1 MNKSFKALIFK
12 RWIMR
17 TVAVPKTQLKAQAE
31 LQTVPV
37 IVTIE
42 TGERESWEST
52 LSPHDAKH
60 WALVIPNAMLKAR
73 GLAVDDAVTLRVEYD
88 AERKP
93 PVIPE
98 DIARS
103 LQARPGAMDNFRAM
117 TVPWQRQMLR
127 YVDKG
132 KSPDTREKYIEIMIE
147 RVNEAQ
153 LRRDAKD
160 SKTAKRK
167 TVTASKTLTKVAAK
181 KSAEKS
187 RVVKKTTNAAS
198 NRSKT

>member
-1 MNKSFKALIFK
+1 MISPFKALIFK

-17 TVAVPKTQLKAQAE
+17 TVAVPKSQLKAQAARA
-31 LQTVPV
+31 TVPV

-60 WALVIPNAMLKAR
+60 WALVIPNDLLKAR
-73 GLAVDDAVTLRVEYD
+73 GLTVDDEVMLSVVYD

-93 PVIPE
+93 PAIPE

-103 LQARPGAMDNFRAM
+103 LQSRPGAMTNFRAM
-117 TVPWQRQMLR
+117 ALSWQRQMLR

-153 LRRDAKD
+153 LKRDAKPA
-160 SKTAKRK
+160 SNPSSAAIKKVTAKK
-167 TVTASKTLTKVAAK
+167 PAAKAQAVKKAGKPASKHNKA
-181 KSAEKS
+181 
-187 RVVKKTTNAAS
+187 
-198 NRSKT
+198 